1 MCGARFELLGYLHR
15 RLGTVCTRDDI
26 ISTLYPDEPLGASG
40 GENRVDSLMRHLRKA
55 VAHERPRYLPGR
67 ASHGTIQFGRAT
79 ISATG
84 SVWDGQREKM
94 RDLRAL
100 REGWEDV
107 AAEETRLLRDL
118 TIEESARQ
126 LLRLQE
132 AFEPQ
137 LQATAHLFAPQRWG
151 ALAELQARLQRL
163 AEWQGQH
170 EQPIHLDPGPAT
182 ASD

>member
-1 MCGARFELLGYLHR
+1 M
-15 RLGTVCTRDDI
+15 
-26 ISTLYPDEPLGASG
+26 ISVTD
-40 GENRVDSLMRHLRKA
+40 
-55 VAHERPRYLPGR
+55 
-67 ASHGTIQFGRAT
+67 
-79 ISATG
+79 

-100 REGWEDV
+100 REGWETV

-163 AEWQGQH
+163 AEWQVQH
-170 EQPIHLDPGPAT
+170 EQSLHLDPGIAT
-182 ASD
+182 TSD

>member
-1 MCGARFELLGYLHR
+1 M
-15 RLGTVCTRDDI
+15 
-26 ISTLYPDEPLGASG
+26 ISVTD
-40 GENRVDSLMRHLRKA
+40 
-55 VAHERPRYLPGR
+55 
-67 ASHGTIQFGRAT
+67 
-79 ISATG
+79 
-84 SVWDGQREKM
+84 SVWDGQRDKM

-100 REGWEDV
+100 REGWDSV

-137 LQATAHLFAPQRWG
+137 LQATAHLFAPQRWA

-163 AEWQGQH
+163 AEWQAQH
-170 EQPIHLDPGPAT
+170 EQSVHPDRDNEP
-182 ASD
+182 

>member
-1 MCGARFELLGYLHR
+1 M
-15 RLGTVCTRDDI
+15 
-26 ISTLYPDEPLGASG
+26 ISVT
-40 GENRVDSLMRHLRKA
+40 N
-55 VAHERPRYLPGR
+55 
-67 ASHGTIQFGRAT
+67 
-79 ISATG
+79 
-84 SVWDGQREKM
+84 SVWDGQRETM

-126 LLRLQE
+126 LLRLQQ

-137 LQATAHLFAPQRWG
+137 LQATAHLFASQRWG

-163 AEWQGQH
+163 AEWQAQH
-170 EQPIHLDPGPAT
+170 EQSIHLDPGIAT
-182 ASD
+182 TSD

>member
-1 MCGARFELLGYLHR
+1 
-15 RLGTVCTRDDI
+15 
-26 ISTLYPDEPLGASG
+26 
-40 GENRVDSLMRHLRKA
+40 
-55 VAHERPRYLPGR
+55 
-67 ASHGTIQFGRAT
+67 
-79 ISATG
+79 
-84 SVWDGQREKM
+84 M

-100 REGWEDV
+100 REGWENV

-137 LQATAHLFAPQRWG
+137 LQATAHLFAPQRWA

-163 AEWQGQH
+163 AEWQAQH
-170 EQPIHLDPGPAT
+170 EQSIHLDPGIAT
-182 ASD
+182 TSD